1 MEPPTVHPE
10 PSNVSHKSRKCPQ
23 TRLQASVTTAA
34 PDPVHPFYVT
44 LVCVKLTKSDHHG
57 QRGGRTTVKARG
69 SDDLEEM
76 LSSGQDVAIAHQRH
90 NSGEH
95 AQIEQGQVRSKCGS
109 GEHCEGH
116 HLAEEL
122 MVVARGDGWSRFYSG
137 M

>member
-1 MEPPTVHPE
+1 MHPE

-34 PDPVHPFYVT
+34 PDRVHPVYVT

-69 SDDLEEM
+69 SDDLET
-76 LSSGQDVAIAHQRH
+76 LSSGQDMAIAHRRH
-90 NSGEH
+90 NSSEH
-95 AQIEQGQVRSKCGS
+95 AQIVQGQARSKCGS
-109 GEHCEGH
+109 GGHCEEH

-122 MVVARGDGWSRFYSG
+122 MVVARGDGRSRFYSG